1 MKIALSK
8 ERLEF
13 VDGTPVNQH
22 PVKTN
27 GRLNTCHLPQSHQ
40 TIQTTRLDRDKLWN
54 NSSNIY
60 SIPAIGIVVTWQ
72 TLKMNS
78 IE

>member
-22 PVKTN
+22 PVKIN
-27 GRLNTCHLPQSHQ
+27 DRRNTCHLTQSHQ
-40 TIQTTRLDRDKLWN
+40 TIQATRIDRDKLWN